1 MTFDCGGT
9 TNSGVIDPLFGCAE
23 LAKEEDMWFHIDGAY
38 GGFFNLTERGK
49 QFLKGIN
56 LADSVVL
63 DPHKTLFLPYGTG
76 ALLVKNG
83 ETLKETHRQSA
94 DYMPPPKE
102 EGGLMDF
109 SENSPEL
116 TKPFRGMR
124 VWLPLKMHGAD
135 VFRIN
140 LDEKLDLARWA
151 EGQLR
156 KIPGVEV
163 IAPAQITVVAFAV
176 RDTGQSLD
184 QRNEQSRALLA
195 EINRRQ
201 RVFLSGTLLKGIYVV
216 RIAVVSFR
224 THKQHL
230 DNLLEDLDAAL
241 ETLGL
246 S

>member
-1 MTFDCGGT
+1 
-9 TNSGVIDPLFGCAE
+9 
-23 LAKEEDMWFHIDGAY
+23 
-38 GGFFNLTERGK
+38 
-49 QFLKGIN
+49 
-56 LADSVVL
+56 
-63 DPHKTLFLPYGTG
+63 
-76 ALLVKNG
+76 
-83 ETLKETHRQSA
+83 
-94 DYMPPPKE
+94 
-102 EGGLMDF
+102 
-109 SENSPEL
+109 
-116 TKPFRGMR
+116 
-124 VWLPLKMHGAD
+124 LPLKMHGAD
-135 VFRIN
+135 VFRTN

-176 RDTGQSLD
+176 RDIGQSLD